1 MISTF
6 SIFQNFAIC
15 HDFVWYNLFY
25 LVLILI
31 LLKRE
36 MENRQRQNYYYA
48 QFIELIIGENQNVRV
63 T

>member
-1 MISTF
+1 M
-6 SIFQNFAIC
+6 
-15 HDFVWYNLFY
+15 
-25 LVLILI
+25 
-31 LLKRE
+31 KRG